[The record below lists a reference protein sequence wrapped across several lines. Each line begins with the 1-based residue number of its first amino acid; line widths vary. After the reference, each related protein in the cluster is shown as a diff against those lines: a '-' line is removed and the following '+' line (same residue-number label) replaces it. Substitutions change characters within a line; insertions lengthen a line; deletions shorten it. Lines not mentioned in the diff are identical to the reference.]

1 MTVESHRQEPR
12 LMMLLNSVSRLP
24 ERMRLLFELLFVAG
38 LTDEQAAG
46 KMSMDVPTL
55 WQEKILLMR
64 SLKSLSA

>member
-1 MTVESHRQEPR
+1 
-12 LMMLLNSVSRLP
+12 MMLLNSVSRLP
-24 ERMRLLFELLFVAG
+24 ERMRLLFELLFVVG